1 MYEIK
6 VSGMSCGGCV
16 NSITKALNNLDAGA
30 EVNVDLQA
38 QLVKIKSAKS
48 QAEILETIEEAGYG
62 VLDVK
67 NA

>member
-6 VSGMSCGGCV
+6 VSGMTCGGCV
-16 NSITKALNNLDAGA
+16 NSVTKALKNLDLEA
-30 EVNVDLQA
+30 EVNVDLKE
-38 QLVKIKSAKS
+38 QLVRIKSTKA
-48 QAEILETIEEAGYG
+48 QAEILETIEDAGYS